1 LIRDKL
7 TVLNRMKC
15 QRKVEYRLYPSPN
28 QAAELARMSDTCRKV
43 YNWAL
48 AERREYFETTGK
60 SLSFAE
66 QCRRLTVAR
75 RENFA
80 WKAVHTHAL
89 QMALKR
95 LDLAFGHFFRRVKTG
110 EKPGYPRFK
119 SKDRFSGFGFKE
131 HGNGWRLEHAGKV
144 VRITGIGRVKLRG
157 KARFDGGEPRTC
169 EVIQRAGKW
178 YLSVTFTLAALPERK
193 RTGEIVSGLD
203 WGVETFAT
211 LANSDGT
218 SEEIANPRHLRRKLD
233 RLAAEQQTLARKQR
247 GSKRRHLAKQRG
259 ARLHEKVRRQRQ
271 DFLHQTTAKL
281 AASRRVIAVEKL
293 SPLVMSA
300 AGGATKAGLNR
311 EILAA
316 AAGAFHSMLAYK
328 AEEAG
333 STIIEIDPR
342 LHRPSQTCSG
352 GGPARKKSLS
362 ERAHVLPDGSVIS
375 RDLNAARN
383 LLNLALGREPT
394 QHSGPGTGPDTGCE
408 TATIA
413 A

>member
-48 AERREYFETTGK
+48 AERRDYYEATGK
-60 SLSFAE
+60 TLSFAE
-66 QCRRLTVAR
+66 ECRRLTVAR
-75 RENFA
+75 RTDFA

-89 QMALKR
+89 QLALKR
-95 LDLAFGHFFRRVKTG
+95 VDLAFGHFFRRVKSG

-119 SKDRFSGFGFKE
+119 SQDRFSGFGFKE
-131 HGNGWRLEHAGKV
+131 HGNGWRLEKKE

-157 KARFDGGEPRTC
+157 KASFDTINPKTC
-169 EVIQRAGKW
+169 ELIQRSGKW
-178 YLSVTFTLAALPERK
+178 YMSVTFVLEALPERE
-193 RTGEIVSGLD
+193 RTGEMISGLD

-218 SEEIANPRHLRRKLD
+218 SEEIANPRHLRKQLD
-233 RLAAEQQTLARKQR
+233 RLAVEQQAFARRKR
-247 GSKRRHLAKQRG
+247 GSKRRHLAKQRV

-271 DFLHQTTAKL
+271 NFLHQTTAKL

-300 AGGATKAGLNR
+300 AGGAAKAGLNR

-352 GGPARKKSLS
+352 GGPARKKSLA
-362 ERAHVLPDGSVIS
+362 EREHVLPDGSVIS

-383 LLNLALGREPT
+383 LLNLALGREPA
-394 QHSGPGTGPDTGCE
+394 QHSGPGIGPDTGCE